1 MNKNIKHFVLV
12 IVTVLALGLFAG
24 CGPAKPTADDATKY
38 VQAVLDVLCT
48 GDYDHSVELA
58 DVEEGK
64 ESELRDSL
72 IKEFLDDF
80 ASEQGLSDD
89 VKADFQKF
97 MTSAFEKAKYTVG
110 EATATDDGG
119 FDVTV
124 SVEPL
129 AAFNGV
135 ADKLQSAIDEK
146 ATQDPDS
153 LLSMSEEELNNYIIK
168 LAVGIMN
175 ENLENPKYD
184 DPVDVTLHYGL
195 IDEENNIY
203 GCTEEEGKKVG
214 EKLFSLEGLE

>member
-12 IVTVLALGLFAG
+12 TIALLALVLFAG
-24 CGPAKPTADDATKY
+24 CGPAKPTAEDATNY
-38 VQAVLDVLCT
+38 VQAILDVLCT

-58 DVEEGK
+58 DIEEGK

-72 IKEFLDDF
+72 IEEFLDDF
-80 ASEQGLSDD
+80 AAEQGLSDD
-89 VKADFQKF
+89 VKADFQTF

-119 FDVTV
+119 FDVAVTI
-124 SVEPL
+124 EPL
-129 AAFNGV
+129 AAFDGV

-146 ATQDPDS
+146 TAQDLDS
-153 LLSMSEEELNNYIIK
+153 LLAMSEEELNNYILK

-195 IDEENNIY
+195 IDEENNTY

-214 EKLFSLEGLE
+214 EKLFSLEGIE